1 MLLLALVLY
10 LAALRTAVTG
20 EAVPGSPA
28 SYRNLLAR
36 RLRTAGAA
44 LGAAGFA
51 AQRSRAAGVC
61 DRCGSS
67 GVCDCRQR
75 FVVRESE
82 LRQSPW
88 YNPVNLRIYDVSKKS
103 FLPVSQLAVL
113 EKELQGRQVVCVGEI
128 HSNPCHHRVE
138 FEIVKTLCSHRSP
151 RTLSIGLECFYR
163 QHQQALDEYVFQHRD
178 FATLKRQ
185 TRWDATWGYD
195 LNQYAKIFNFACQ
208 KGIRLV
214 GLNVPYPVVRLVS
227 SLGISN
233 IPGDLKPYLPP
244 VDTSNAAHRSQFLR
258 LVGAHREG
266 LDDPG
271 LERMYEAQCLWD
283 DYMADTAARMF
294 DAKSKDSMLVIIAGA
309 GHVFGRV
316 GIPDRIDKRIHQ
328 RPFVIVSEE
337 VNWSEVTGLPDVERP
352 PTSSECDWAWYTE
365 REFERRA

>member
-1 MLLLALVLY
+1 M
-10 LAALRTAVTG
+10 
-20 EAVPGSPA
+20 
-28 SYRNLLAR
+28 
-36 RLRTAGAA
+36 
-44 LGAAGFA
+44 
-51 AQRSRAAGVC
+51 
-61 DRCGSS
+61 
-67 GVCDCRQR
+67 GVCDCGIQ
-75 FVVRESE
+75 FVARESDPI
-82 LRQSPW
+82 QGPW
-88 YNPVNLRIYDVSKKS
+88 YNPVNERIYDVSKKS
-103 FLPVSQLAVL
+103 FLPVSQLSVL

-138 FEIVKTLCSHRSP
+138 FEIVKTLCRHRSP
-151 RTLSIGLECFYR
+151 RSLSIGLECFYR

-208 KGIRLV
+208 KGIRLI

-233 IPGDLKPYLPP
+233 LPVELKPFLPL
-244 VDTSNAAHRSQFLR
+244 VDTSNQAHRSQFLR
-258 LVGAHREG
+258 LVGAHRDG
-266 LDDPG
+266 VDDPG

-294 DAKSKDSMLVIIAGA
+294 DTKSKDSMLVVIAGA

-316 GIPDRIDKRIHQ
+316 GIPDRIAKRIHQ
-328 RPFVIVSEE
+328 SPFVIVPEE

-352 PTSSECDWAWYTE
+352 PSVGDCDWAWYTE
-365 REFERRA
+365 QEFERRA